1 MSDNNRARIHECEC
15 RVLSLDKISESSFI
29 HEFEAPEIAQTA
41 EPGHFLQVRI
51 SRSYAPFLPRPFSI
65 LDKDTAKGTI
75 RILYKVFGDTTAVL
89 STKKAGQS
97 VVLLG
102 PLGNTFSIKE
112 YRTLFLVAG
121 GIGIPPLYN
130 LLKNSDINGKNI
142 KLFFGAAIKD
152 ELYLYD
158 EFAKMPIDL
167 YVTTDDGSQGDKQF
181 ITVPFG
187 NELKKWQNID
197 YTAVLS
203 CGPMQM
209 LRVVQSLAL
218 EHGIPAQLSVETI
231 MACGIGLCQGCVL
244 PRNDEKEYSLV
255 CTDGPIFT
263 EKELK
268 L

>member
-1 MSDNNRARIHECEC
+1 MNDNNRIRMHECEC
-15 RVLSLDKISESSFI
+15 RVLSLEKISESSFI
-29 HEFEAPEIAQTA
+29 HEFEAPEIAQAA

-65 LDKDTAKGTI
+65 LDKDIEKGTI

-112 YRTLFLVAG
+112 YEELFLVAG

-130 LLKNSDINGKNI
+130 LLKNSDIDGKRI
-142 KLFFGAAIKD
+142 KLFFGAATKD
-152 ELYLYD
+152 ELYLYE
-158 EFAKMPIDL
+158 EFDKMPVDL
-167 YVTTDDGSQGDKQF
+167 YVTTDDGSYGKKQF
-181 ITVPFG
+181 ITVPFES
-187 NELKKWQNID
+187 ELKKVQNNEN
-197 YTAVLS
+197 TAIIS

-209 LRVVQSLAL
+209 LRVVQELAL
-218 EHGIPAQLSVETI
+218 VHGIPAQLSVEAI
-231 MACGIGLCQGCVL
+231 MACGIGLCQGCAL

-255 CTDGPIFT
+255 CTDGPIFN